1 MKFYI
6 AAAATLLLG
15 TGSIFAK
22 TISPEE
28 ALARLGG
35 DETVAP
41 SRLQASPKLIKTLKT
56 KKGNPAVYVFEGNDN
71 KGYMILSADDLAV
84 PVLGYSETG
93 VIGDEMPP
101 QLAWW
106 LSEYAAQVEYLEKGT
121 ADGSIFMLPAIKK
134 AAPEREA
141 IAPLIK
147 SHWDQGAPY
156 NLQCPKVGT
165 QNTYTGCVA
174 TAMAQVLNYW
184 QYPAKGTGRISYDC
198 TLTDASGAGA
208 GGKKLALNLAQRA
221 IDWDNMLLNYDGDY
235 TTEQAN
241 AVAYLMKA
249 CGYSVK
255 MQYGLDSSGALAMN
269 IANALITNFT
279 YDGNIN
285 YQLRQLHSTS
295 DWVEMLYNNLKEVGP
310 ILYGGGSMIGGGHSF
325 IIDGYKDG
333 LFHFNWGWT
342 GMSDGYYAIDA
353 MNPYALGA
361 GGGGGG
367 GYNFTHDAVLGIQ
380 PPTGKPVVEKPA
392 LLTQTGSLYA
402 EMSEENPTVMFID
415 LYAAGNG
422 GWVNYNPTTIY
433 TKFGVIIEPQGSTK
447 GQTIG
452 TVVTKHILQLQPG
465 YGTDASMIQPSL
477 DLAPLALADGT
488 YKVTIAESHLTKAEY
503 DNGLADEVE
512 DNWMPIP
519 TYYGFYNYVTLKKTG
534 DKYEIDYTPVDRL
547 SVVSGK
553 VKNAIFAGG
562 CMDYEFTVTNYNE
575 TEISSGFAPM
585 LLKKT
590 DQGSY
595 QPIFLGE
602 SIRIS
607 LKPGESKTAGD
618 IATLYALVNG
628 AYDTDTEVYFT
639 LYDEEYSNF
648 YDEDLLVK
656 LTLKPAPS
664 IRDLKVVATNPT
676 VKGATTKKETV
687 DNAEVD
693 VYQINDPSSIIAE
706 FDFTLESGSFA
717 YPLFA
722 AVVLPA
728 GSNGFSIINYE
739 GGNTILEAGETKH
752 IIADVATNALE
763 MGTIYHLMPA
773 FGYGNQFIGF
783 DTNRSYFRLTTAGV
797 DDITVDTTLT
807 FNGALLSAPS
817 TAIEVFAINGTKV
830 AEGYDILDTT
840 TLAAGIY
847 IARAAGKTLKFVV
860 K

>member
-15 TGSIFAK
+15 TGSLLAK
-22 TISPEE
+22 SLTPEE
-28 ALARLGG
+28 ALARIGG
-35 DETVAP
+35 EESVAP
-41 SRLQASPKLIKTLKT
+41 SRLQTSPKLIKTLKT
-56 KKGNPAVYVFEGNDN
+56 TKGSPAVYVFEGNDS

-106 LSEYAAQVEYLEKGT
+106 LGEYAAQIDYLEKAT

-134 AAPEREA
+134 AAGDREA
-141 IAPLIK
+141 IAPLVK

-156 NLQCPKVGT
+156 NLQCPKIGT
-165 QNTYTGCVA
+165 ENAYTGCVA

-184 QYPAKGTGRISYDC
+184 KYPEKGTGRVSYDC

-208 GGKKLALNLAQRA
+208 GGKKLALNLAQRS
-221 IDWDNMLLNYDGDY
+221 IDWNNMLDSYTGNY
-235 TTEQAN
+235 TTDQAN

-249 CGYSVK
+249 CGYTVK

-269 IANALITNFT
+269 IANALINNFT
-279 YDGNIN
+279 YDGNLN
-285 YQLRQLHSTS
+285 YQLRQFYSTS
-295 DWVEMLYNNLKEVGP
+295 EWVDMLYNNIKEVGP

-325 IIDGYKDG
+325 ILDGYKDG

-380 PPTGKPVVEKPA
+380 PPTGKPVVEKTPT
-392 LLTQTGSLYA
+392 LTQTGSLYA
-402 EMSEENPTVMFID
+402 LMSDETPSVMLID
-415 LYAAGNG
+415 LYAADNG
-422 GWVNYNPTTIY
+422 GWVNYNPTTLY
-433 TKFGVIIEPQGSTK
+433 TKFGVIIEPQGATQ
-447 GQTIG
+447 GTTIG
-452 TVVTKHILQLQPG
+452 ATVSKHVLQLEPG

-477 DLAPLALADGT
+477 DLAALTLADGT
-488 YKVTIAESHLTKAEY
+488 YKVTMAESHLTKAQYE
-503 DNGLADEVE
+503 NGQANEVE
-512 DNWMPIP
+512 DNWLPIP
-519 TYYGFYNYVTLKKTG
+519 TYYGFFNYVTLKKTG
-534 DKYEIDYTPVDRL
+534 SKYEIVNEDVSRL
-547 SVVSGK
+547 SITSAK

-562 CMDYEFTVTNYNE
+562 CMDYEFTVTNDND

-585 LLKKT
+585 LLSKVG
-590 DQGSY
+590 DNSY

-602 SIRIS
+602 STRIS
-607 LKPGESKTAGD
+607 LKPGESKTISE
-618 IATLYALVNG
+618 IASLYALSNG
-628 AYDTDTEVYFT
+628 DYSTDTEVYFS
-639 LYDEEYSNF
+639 LFDEEYFNV
-648 YDEDLLVK
+648 YNQDVLLK
-656 LTLKPAPS
+656 LTLKAAPN
-664 IRDLKVVATNPT
+664 IRDMGFTSTTPVI
-676 VKGATTKKETV
+676 KGATTKKETL
-687 DNAEVD
+687 DDKEID

-706 FDFTLESGSFA
+706 FDFTLTKGSFA

-728 GSNGFSIINYE
+728 GAQGYAIVNYV
-739 GGNTILEAGETKH
+739 GGNTILEPGQTKH
-752 IIADVATNALE
+752 LSADVAVNTLE

-773 FGYGNQFIGF
+773 FGYGNQFIGI

-797 DDITVDTTLT
+797 DDITLDTALT
-807 FNGALLSAPS
+807 FDGICLSAPS
-817 TAIEVFAINGTKV
+817 TEIEVFALNGAKV

-840 TLAAGIY
+840 SLATGIY

>member
-15 TGSIFAK
+15 SGSLLAK
-22 TISPEE
+22 TLTPEE

-35 DETVAP
+35 EETVAP
-41 SRLQASPKLIKTLKT
+41 SRLQASPKLIKTLRTT
-56 KKGNPAVYVFEGNDN
+56 KGSPAVYVFEGNEN

-134 AAPEREA
+134 AAADREA
-141 IAPLIK
+141 IAPMVK

-156 NLQCPKVGT
+156 NLQCPKVET
-165 QNTYTGCVA
+165 SNTYTGCVA

-184 QYPAKGTGRISYDC
+184 QYPEKGKGRISYNC

-208 GGKKLALNLAQRA
+208 GGKLLALRLEQRS
-221 IDWDNMLLNYDGDY
+221 IDWNNMLLSYEGDY
-235 TTEQAN
+235 TSDQAN

-269 IANALITNFT
+269 IADALINNFS
-279 YDGNIN
+279 YDGNLN
-285 YQLRQLHSTS
+285 YQLRQFHSTS
-295 DWVEMLYNNLKEVGP
+295 EWVDMLYNNLKEVGP

-353 MNPYALGA
+353 MNPYALGT

-380 PPTGKPVVEKPA
+380 PPTGQPVVEKPV

-402 EMSEENPTVMFID
+402 GMSEENPTVMLID

-422 GWVNYNPTTIY
+422 GWINYNPTTIY
-433 TKFGVIIEPQGSTK
+433 TKFGVIIEPQGSTP
-447 GQTIG
+447 GETIG
-452 TVVTKHILQLQPG
+452 AVVSKHILQLEPG

-488 YKVTIAESHLTKAEY
+488 YKVTVAESHLTKAQYE
-503 DNGLADEVE
+503 NGLADEVE
-512 DNWMPIP
+512 DNWIPIP

-534 DKYEIDYTPVDRL
+534 NTYEIDYTPVDRL
-547 SVVSGK
+547 AVKSGK

-562 CMDYEFTVTNYNE
+562 CMDYEVTVANDNE
-575 TEISSGFAPM
+575 TELSSGFAPM
-585 LLKKT
+585 LLTKT
-590 DQGSY
+590 DESTY
-595 QPIFLGE
+595 KPIFLGE
-602 SIRIS
+602 SVRIS
-607 LKPGESKTAGD
+607 LKPGESKTFGE
-618 IATLYALVNG
+618 IATLYALANNT
-628 AYDTDTEVYFT
+628 YETDTEVYFT

-648 YDEDLLVK
+648 YNEDLLLK
-656 LTLKPAPS
+656 LTLKAAPS
-664 IRDLKVVATNPT
+664 LRDMKYSATNP
-676 VKGATTKKETV
+676 VIKGATTKKETV
-687 DNAEVD
+687 DNQELD
-693 VYQINDPSSIIAE
+693 VYQVNDPSSIITE

-728 GSNGFSIINYE
+728 GAQGYAIVNYE
-739 GGNTILEAGETKH
+739 GGNTILEPGETKH
-752 IIADVATNALE
+752 ISADVATSAIE
-763 MGTIYHLMPA
+763 MGTVYHLMPA
-773 FGYGNQFIGF
+773 FGYGSNFIGF
-783 DTNRSYFRLTTAGV
+783 DTNRSYFRITTAGV
-797 DDITVDTTLT
+797 DDITIDTTLT
-807 FNGALLSAPS
+807 FNGTILSAPS
-817 TAIEVFAINGTKV
+817 TAIEVFALNGTKV
-830 AEGYDILDTT
+830 AEGHDILDTT
-840 TLAAGIY
+840 TLATGIY